1 MLCSLTTNPSR
12 NMWHGLAPLLQNCC
26 GKDRGRKLTFNECYK
41 AAHVP
46 LFPPHRYPG
55 VSGTYVD
62 IVKDVVDIAAVHA
75 SADKFVS

>member
-1 MLCSLTTNPSR
+1 MYVSKPLTY
-12 NMWHGLAPLLQNCC
+12 H
-26 GKDRGRKLTFNECYK
+26 F
-41 AAHVP
+41 
-46 LFPPHRYPG
+46 PHRYPG